1 MPVNYVA
8 CMLRGFFVSVSLE
21 TFLLECIIGVSYC
34 SDRFCCVLVGVEVLM
49 KRKEKGS
56 DCKTNDSE
64 IRKSPYTYLP
74 MYGLYCRK
82 QLKAK
87 RKIHK

>member
-34 SDRFCCVLVGVEVLM
+34 GDRFYCVLVGVEVLM
-49 KRKEKGS
+49 KRKENG
-56 DCKTNDSE
+56 
-64 IRKSPYTYLP
+64 
-74 MYGLYCRK
+74 
-82 QLKAK
+82 
-87 RKIHK
+87 